1 MKLYAKLL
9 HDFKKDYILF
19 IPLSI
24 IFQSCLGSIAAMFIL
39 MNSIKT
45 FHFVELTFCVIFA
58 MAYNGAIFAQIK
70 INWVFNLLLATLLI
84 DVVLIIINVL
94 KLS

>member
-1 MKLYAKLL
+1 MKLYDKFF

>member
-1 MKLYAKLL
+1 MKLYDKFF
-9 HDFKKDYILF
+9 HDFRKDYILF

-58 MAYNGAIFAQIK
+58 MAYNGAIFAQLKTKWI
-70 INWVFNLLLATLLI
+70 FNLLLVTLAI
-84 DVVLIIINVL
+84 DVILILINL
-94 KLS
+94 LRLT

>member
-1 MKLYAKLL
+1 MRLYDKFL
-9 HDFKKDYILF
+9 HDFKKDYIIF

-45 FHFVELTFCVIFA
+45 FHFVELTFCVIFD

-70 INWVFNLLLATLLI
+70 IKWIFNLLLATLFI
-84 DVVLIIINVL
+84 DVILILINL
-94 KLS
+94 LRLS